1 MWTFVGEYQNGLK
14 ARSEEKRIFPW
25 EAGGDFPSRL
35 NGELELDPDFYLTK
49 VKRGNYPW
57 LLFE

>member
-25 EAGGDFPSRL
+25 ETGGDFPSRL
-35 NGELELDPDFYLTK
+35 RGELELDPDFFLTK
-49 VKRGNYPW
+49 VKRGNYP
-57 LLFE
+57 